1 MTPTLLPRG
10 PRPRAGH
17 TFDTSWL
24 CSYPHSMTWIP
35 PALEVV
41 SLSKTYR
48 PWWSRKGVLA
58 LDDVDLTIERG
69 SIFGLLGPNGAGKT
83 SLIKIALTI
92 ARPTSGQVRLLGE
105 GTRNRSV
112 FRRVGYL
119 PENPRFPTH
128 LSAKNVLRLYGSMSG
143 RDMAYIRQKGPEW
156 LERVGLS
163 GWERT
168 KVAKFPKGMVERLA
182 FAQAVIHDPDLIF
195 LDEPTDGLDPVG
207 RMEIRK
213 ICRELADQ
221 GKTVFINSHILA
233 EIETVCD
240 RVALMKQGRIIDVG
254 TVSEFTSGGETYEVT
269 VAADEGLTGWFQAQ
283 DLEYTSNNGRLHVR
297 LADRGSANQLIDAL
311 RGRGVEI
318 DSVTPRRR
326 TLESVFLERVG

>member
-1 MTPTLLPRG
+1 MLP
-10 PRPRAGH
+10 
-17 TFDTSWL
+17 
-24 CSYPHSMTWIP
+24 IP
-35 PALEVV
+35 PALEVA

-48 PWWSRKGVLA
+48 RWWSRKGVRA
-58 LDDVDLTIERG
+58 LDDVNLTIGRG

-83 SLIKIALTI
+83 TLIKIALTI
-92 ARPTSGQVRLLGE
+92 ARPTSGRVRLLGE
-105 GTRNRSV
+105 DTRNRSV

-128 LSAKNVLRLYGSMSG
+128 LSANNVLRLYGSMSG
-143 RDMAYIRQKGPEW
+143 RDMAYIREKGPEW

-168 KVAKFPKGMVERLA
+168 KVANFSKGMVERLA

-269 VAADEGLTGWFQAQ
+269 VAADDGLTGWFQTQ
-283 DLEYTSNNGRLHVR
+283 DLEYTSNNGRLHVT

-318 DSVTPRRR
+318 DSVQPRRK